1 MLLQKYIIYT
11 IVYYEKEF
19 IHREW
24 LMGYII
30 MLIKANQKVTA
41 LYKQEE
47 EVKAHIF
54 MNLLS

>member
-1 MLLQKYIIYT
+1 
-11 IVYYEKEF
+11 
-19 IHREW
+19 
-24 LMGYII
+24 MGYII